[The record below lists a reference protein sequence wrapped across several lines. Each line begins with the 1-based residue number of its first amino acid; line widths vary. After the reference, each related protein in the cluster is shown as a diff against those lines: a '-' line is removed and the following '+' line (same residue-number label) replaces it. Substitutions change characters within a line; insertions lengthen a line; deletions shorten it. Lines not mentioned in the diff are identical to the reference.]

1 MSDLSHD
8 THVLD
13 LLPAYAIG
21 SLEAAELQRVEEHL
35 LSCWVCRDELS
46 AFQTVVEELSLAAPV
61 AVPSPDLR
69 DRLIQR
75 VHNLNTVRPREKEPV
90 AVAPPVAPQAPA
102 TPFWERLLPAWGFAS
117 LLLIIGLA
125 ASTLLLWQKVGQLEF
140 ATAPGGMRAVPLS
153 ATDSAPSATGFVLI
167 SVDGE
172 DGALVVDGLPPL
184 GESQEYQLWL
194 IRDGQRTS
202 GALFSTDEKSYGG
215 TRIRAPRSLLDYS
228 AVDITIE
235 PVGGSPQ
242 PTGARVLAG
251 PLRAP

>member
-1 MSDLSHD
+1 MSDLSHE
-8 THVLD
+8 THVLE

-21 SLEAAELQRVEEHL
+21 SLEADERKRVEEHL
-35 LSCWVCRDELS
+35 LSCWVCRNEAS
-46 AFQTVVEELSLAAPV
+46 AFQTTADELSFAASV

-69 DRLIQR
+69 DRLMQR
-75 VHNLNTVRPREKEPV
+75 VHSMNTVRPEEQEWVSPQV
-90 AVAPPVAPQAPA
+90 PAP
-102 TPFWERLLPAWGFAS
+102 PFWERLLPAWGLAS
-117 LLLIIGLA
+117 LFLIIGLA
-125 ASTLLLWQKVGQLEF
+125 ASTLVLWQKVSQLEF

-167 SVDGE
+167 STDGE

-202 GALFSTDEKSYGG
+202 GAIFSTDEKSYGG

-228 AVDITIE
+228 AVDITVE
-235 PVGGSPQ
+235 PAGGSSQ
-242 PTGARVLAG
+242 PTGVQVLGG
-251 PLRAP
+251 PLRTP

>member
-13 LLPAYAIG
+13 LLPAYAVG
-21 SLEAAELQRVEEHL
+21 SLEAAELKRVEEHL
-35 LSCWVCRDELS
+35 LSCWVCRNELS
-46 AFQTVVEELSLAAPV
+46 AFQTVVEALSLAAPE

-75 VHNLNTVRPREKEPV
+75 VHSLNTVRPQEKER
-90 AVAPPVAPQAPA
+90 VAPRVPA

-117 LLLIIGLA
+117 LVLIIGLA
-125 ASTLLLWQKVGQLEF
+125 ASTLILWQKVSQLEF
-140 ATAPGGMRAVPLS
+140 ATAPGGMRAAPLS

-202 GALFSTDEKSYGG
+202 GALFSNDEKSYGG

-228 AVDITIE
+228 AVDITVE
-235 PVGGSPQ
+235 PVGGSSQ
-242 PTGARVLAG
+242 PTGAPVLAG

>member
-1 MSDLSHD
+1 MTDLSRE

-13 LLPAYAIG
+13 LLPAHAIG
-21 SLEAAELQRVEEHL
+21 SLEADELKRVEEHL
-35 LSCWVCRDELS
+35 LSCLVCRNES
-46 AFQTVVEELSLAAPV
+46 RAFQTVADALSLAAPV

-75 VHNLNTVRPREKEPV
+75 VHSLSTARPTQPERISPHAPVR
-90 AVAPPVAPQAPA
+90 
-102 TPFWERLLPAWGFAS
+102 PFWERLLPAWGLAS
-117 LLLIIGLA
+117 LFLIVGLA
-125 ASTLLLWQKVGQLEF
+125 ASTLLLWQKVSQIEF

-167 SVDGE
+167 SADGE

-202 GALFSTDEKSYGG
+202 GAVFSTDEKSYGG

-228 AVDITIE
+228 AVGITIE
-235 PVGGSPQ
+235 PAGGSSQ
-242 PTGARVLAG
+242 PTGVQVLAG
-251 PLRAP
+251 PLPAP